1 MGIEGIQ
8 HLKEFKQQDT
18 RMVFILDIL
27 GNQIWVVMLS
37 LFYSFDVC
45 FIIPR
50 F

>member
-1 MGIEGIQ
+1 MGTGGIQ

-18 RMVFILDIL
+18 RIALILDIL

-37 LFYSFDVC
+37 LFYSFDVG